1 MADKITLDPTTPR
14 ELQEE
19 INHTK
24 TEAGAMSMVMEE
36 WEKGMSRM
44 QPYHRQWFLN
54 IAYLL
59 GFQHLVWH
67 PARNRLWLPPSRRR
81 QVRMTSNLM
90 MSAYRINLSKLSSG
104 NAAISVLPNS
114 NEQEDVDAARLAQKV
129 WFHIKND
136 VHWKQL
142 KRRLVG
148 WVLSCGNGF
157 LLTEWNP
164 NSGEML
170 SSVKE
175 ETTEVEQ
182 VDEMGNPMMNEM
194 GEPIMQA
201 KQQVVGVEQ
210 YRTGKLSIKT
220 LSPFSVIPIGS
231 GTELD
236 ECDSAIVGEWLSL
249 EEIRRQFPDKGKYVT
264 PEYRDTAST
273 FEKFLDGLVSPT
285 TSQIN
290 PQGASGEPSEKG
302 AVVKRYWQK
311 STPEFPDG
319 RMIIC
324 ANNIMLFMGDNP
336 TPKDNNGDRPLPL
349 VHYREIDVPFRL
361 WGRSSLEDQ
370 IPDQKAYNKAL
381 SIILEHHSLFKGK
394 WIVPR
399 GAHLKESN
407 LDSSADEVVE
417 AIPIGGQMPH
427 MANIHP
433 PQPTLFNVL
442 KQHRENMM
450 EQSGVREVSR
460 GALPSGARS
469 GVAIQLL
476 QESDTTQIGTTAIDI
491 AEADA
496 RVANLALLIA
506 SERMVV
512 PQKIRIIGKNNEVDV
527 VDNFTGD
534 MLRGNTQVVV
544 AGTLGAPFSLVAR
557 KAEILDMEQRGAF
570 INPETGRTDWRTVM
584 ELLEFG
590 QTQDVFSEQALDEAQ
605 AETENREMVNGAMP
619 IAKRYQDHQ
628 LHVKIHNRRRK
639 APEYIE
645 LIKQQPQIDQMY
657 EQHLQQHGAFLT
669 EQIQAANAQA
679 MAAQMGGQQQGGAIQ
694 EEVQDDQFAT
704 PDEGIQQGG
713 PM

>member
-1 MADKITLDPTTPR
+1 MAEDKITLDPTTPR
-14 ELQEE
+14 ELQDE
-19 INHTK
+19 IDHTK
-24 TEAGAMSMVMEE
+24 TETGAMAMVQEE
-36 WEKGMSRM
+36 WEKGINRM

-54 IAYLL
+54 TAYLL

-67 PARNRLWLPPSRRR
+67 PSRNRLWLPPSRRR

-142 KRRLVG
+142 KRRLIG

-170 SSVKE
+170 SSVKK
-175 ETTEVEQ
+175 ETREVEKL
-182 VDEMGNPMMNEM
+182 DEYGLPLIDEQTNAPIIENE
-194 GEPIMQA
+194 EE
-201 KQQVVGVEQ
+201 VVGVEQ
-210 YRTGKLSIKT
+210 YRTGKLSIKA

-231 GTELD
+231 GTELE
-236 ECDSAIVGEWLSL
+236 ECDSVIVGEWLSL

-264 PEYRDTAST
+264 PEYRDIAST

-285 TSQIN
+285 TSQVN

-311 STPEFPDG
+311 STPEFPNG

-336 TPKDNNGDRPLPL
+336 TPKDNNGDSPLPI

-639 APEYIE
+639 APEYIDM
-645 LIKQQPQIDQMY
+645 IQQQPEIDQLY

-669 EQIQAANAQA
+669 EEIQAAQQQA
-679 MAAQMGGQQQGGAIQ
+679 MVSQMAGQQGEAMQK
-694 EEVQDDQFAT
+694 EVQNDQFAS

-713 PM
+713 L

>member
-1 MADKITLDPTTPR
+1 MAEDKITLDPTTPR

-19 INHTK
+19 IDHTK
-24 TEAGAMSMVMEE
+24 TETGAMAMVMEE
-36 WEKGMSRM
+36 WEKGMNRM

-81 QVRMTSNLM
+81 QVRMTSNLL
-90 MSAYRINLSKLSSG
+90 MSAYRINLSKLSGS
-104 NAAISVLPNS
+104 NTAISVLPNS

-136 VHWKQL
+136 VKWRQI
-142 KRRLVG
+142 KRRLLG
-148 WVLSCGNGF
+148 WILSTGNGF
-157 LLTEWNP
+157 ILTEWNP
-164 NSGEML
+164 NSGELL
-170 SSVKE
+170 SQVQEQEVEVRQLDDQGNLIIGEDGNPVS
-175 ETTEVEQ
+175 ETKTEVT
-182 VDEMGNPMMNEM
+182 
-194 GEPIMQA
+194 
-201 KQQVVGVEQ
+201 GVEQ
-210 YRTGKLSIKT
+210 YRTGKVSMKP

-236 ECDSAIVGEWLSL
+236 DCDSLIVGEWLSL
-249 EEIRRQFPDKGKYVT
+249 EEIRRQFPEKGKYVV
-264 PEYRDTAST
+264 PEIRDTAST

-290 PQGASGEPSEKG
+290 PQGASGEPAEKG

-311 STPEFPDG
+311 SSPEFPSG
-319 RMIIC
+319 RLIIC
-324 ANNIMLFMGDNP
+324 ANNMMLFMGDNP
-336 TPKDNNGDRPLPL
+336 TPRDNNGDVPIPV

-361 WGRSSLEDQ
+361 WGRSSIEDQ

-417 AIPIGGQMPH
+417 AIPIGGQMPY
-427 MANIHP
+427 MANINP
-433 PQPTLFNVL
+433 PQPTLFKVL
-442 KQHRENMM
+442 EYHKTNMM

-460 GALPSGARS
+460 GALPTGARS
-469 GVAIQLL
+469 GTAIKML
-476 QESDTTQIGTTAIDI
+476 QESDNTQIGNTGIDI
-491 AEADA
+491 AENDA
-496 RVANLALLIA
+496 RVANLSLLIA

-512 PQKIRIIGKNNEVDV
+512 PQKIRVIGKNNEVDV
-527 VDNFTGD
+527 IENFTGD
-534 MLRGNTQVVV
+534 MLRKNTQVIT
-544 AGTLGAPFSLVAR
+544 AGPSIPFSLVA
-557 KAEILDMEQRGAF
+557 KQAEILDLTDRGAF
-570 INPETGRTDWRTVM
+570 INPETGVTDWRTVM

-590 QTQDVFSEQALDEAQ
+590 QTQDVFSEQSLDEAQ
-605 AETENREMVNGAMP
+605 AETENREIISGTMP

-645 LIKQQPQIDQMY
+645 MVKQNPIIDQIY
-657 EQHLQQHGAFLT
+657 DQHLQQHGMFLT
-669 EQIQAANAQA
+669 EQIRAAQQ
-679 MAAQMGGQQQGGAIQ
+679 AAQMGGQQQGGAIQ
-694 EEVQDDQFAT
+694 QEAENDQT
-704 PDEGIQQGG
+704 VQQGG
-713 PM
+713 L

>member
-1 MADKITLDPTTPR
+1 
-14 ELQEE
+14 
-19 INHTK
+19 
-24 TEAGAMSMVMEE
+24 
-36 WEKGMSRM
+36 
-44 QPYHRQWFLN
+44 
-54 IAYLL
+54 
-59 GFQHLVWH
+59 
-67 PARNRLWLPPSRRR
+67 
-81 QVRMTSNLM
+81 
-90 MSAYRINLSKLSSG
+90 
-104 NAAISVLPNS
+104 
-114 NEQEDVDAARLAQKV
+114 
-129 WFHIKND
+129 
-136 VHWKQL
+136 
-142 KRRLVG
+142 
-148 WVLSCGNGF
+148 
-157 LLTEWNP
+157 
-164 NSGEML
+164 
-170 SSVKE
+170 
-175 ETTEVEQ
+175 
-182 VDEMGNPMMNEM
+182 
-194 GEPIMQA
+194 
-201 KQQVVGVEQ
+201 
-210 YRTGKLSIKT
+210 
-220 LSPFSVIPIGS
+220 
-231 GTELD
+231 
-236 ECDSAIVGEWLSL
+236 
-249 EEIRRQFPDKGKYVT
+249 
-264 PEYRDTAST
+264 
-273 FEKFLDGLVSPT
+273 
-285 TSQIN
+285 
-290 PQGASGEPSEKG
+290 
-302 AVVKRYWQK
+302 
-311 STPEFPDG
+311 
-319 RMIIC
+319 
-324 ANNIMLFMGDNP
+324 MLFMGDNP
-336 TPKDNNGDRPLPL
+336 TPKDHNGDRPLPL

-496 RVANLALLIA
+496 RVANLALLVA
-506 SERMVV
+506 AERMVV

-534 MLRGNTQVVV
+534 MLRGNTQVIV

-619 IAKRYQDHQ
+619 MAKRYQDHQ

-669 EQIQAANAQA
+669 EQISSKCSSYGCSN
-679 MAAQMGGQQQGGAIQ
+679 GRPTRWGHPRRSSRRS
-694 EEVQDDQFAT
+694 VCY
-704 PDEGIQQGG
+704 P
-713 PM
+713 

>member
-1 MADKITLDPTTPR
+1 MAEDKITLDPTTPR
-14 ELQEE
+14 ELQDE
-19 INHTK
+19 IDHTK
-24 TEAGAMSMVMEE
+24 TETGAMAMVQEE
-36 WEKGMSRM
+36 WEKGMNRM

-54 IAYLL
+54 TAYLL

-67 PARNRLWLPPSRRR
+67 PSRNRLWLPPSRRR

-142 KRRLVG
+142 KRRLIG

-170 SSVKE
+170 SSVKKEIKEVERLDEYGLPVINE
-175 ETTEVEQ
+175 ETNTPVIE
-182 VDEMGNPMMNEM
+182 DEE
-194 GEPIMQA
+194 EI
-201 KQQVVGVEQ
+201 VGVEQ

-236 ECDSAIVGEWLSL
+236 ECDSVIVGEWLSL

-264 PEYRDTAST
+264 PEFRDTAST

-290 PQGASGEPSEKG
+290 PQGASGEPAEKG

-324 ANNIMLFMGDNP
+324 ANNIMLGMGDTP

-645 LIKQQPQIDQMY
+645 LVKQQPQIDQLY

-669 EQIQAANAQA
+669 EEIQAAQQQA
-679 MAAQMGGQQQGGAIQ
+679 IAAQMAGQQGQAIQ
-694 EEVQDDQFAT
+694 KEVQNDQFAS

-713 PM
+713 L

>member
-1 MADKITLDPTTPR
+1 MAEDKITLDPTTPR
-14 ELQEE
+14 ELQDE
-19 INHTK
+19 IDHTK
-24 TEAGAMSMVMEE
+24 TETGAMAMVQEE
-36 WEKGMSRM
+36 WEKGINRM

-54 IAYLL
+54 TAYLL

-67 PARNRLWLPPSRRR
+67 PSRNRLWLPPSRRR

-142 KRRLVG
+142 KRRLIG

-170 SSVKE
+170 SSVKK
-175 ETTEVEQ
+175 ETREVEKL
-182 VDEMGNPMMNEM
+182 DEYGLPLIDEQTNAPIIENE
-194 GEPIMQA
+194 EE
-201 KQQVVGVEQ
+201 VVGVEQ
-210 YRTGKLSIKT
+210 YRTGKLSIKA

-231 GTELD
+231 GTELE
-236 ECDSAIVGEWLSL
+236 ECDSVIVGEWLSL

-285 TSQIN
+285 TSQVN

-311 STPEFPDG
+311 STPEFPNG

-336 TPKDNNGDRPLPL
+336 TPKDNNGDSPLPI

-496 RVANLALLIA
+496 RVAKLALLIA

-639 APEYIE
+639 APEYIDM
-645 LIKQQPQIDQMY
+645 IQQQPEIDQLY

-669 EQIQAANAQA
+669 EEIQAAQQQA
-679 MAAQMGGQQQGGAIQ
+679 MVSQMAGQQGEAMQK
-694 EEVQDDQFAT
+694 EVQNDQFAS

-713 PM
+713 L

>member
-1 MADKITLDPTTPR
+1 MAEDKITLDPTTPR
-14 ELQEE
+14 ELQDE
-19 INHTK
+19 IDHTK
-24 TEAGAMSMVMEE
+24 TETGAMAMVQEE
-36 WEKGMSRM
+36 WEKGINRM

-54 IAYLL
+54 TAYLL

-67 PARNRLWLPPSRRR
+67 PSRNRLWLPPSRRR

-142 KRRLVG
+142 KRRLIG

-170 SSVKE
+170 SSVKK
-175 ETTEVEQ
+175 ETREVEKL
-182 VDEMGNPMMNEM
+182 DEYGLPLIDEQTNAPIIENE
-194 GEPIMQA
+194 EE
-201 KQQVVGVEQ
+201 VVGVEQ
-210 YRTGKLSIKT
+210 YRTGKLSIKA

-231 GTELD
+231 GTELE
-236 ECDSAIVGEWLSL
+236 ECDSVIVGEWLSL

-285 TSQIN
+285 TSQVN

-311 STPEFPDG
+311 STPEFPNG

-336 TPKDNNGDRPLPL
+336 TPKDNNGDSPLPI

-527 VDNFTGD
+527 VANFTGD

-639 APEYIE
+639 APEYIDM
-645 LIKQQPQIDQMY
+645 IQQQPEIDQLY

-669 EQIQAANAQA
+669 EEIQAAQQQA
-679 MAAQMGGQQQGGAIQ
+679 MVSQMAGQQGEAMQK
-694 EEVQDDQFAT
+694 EVQNDQFAS

-713 PM
+713 L

>member
-1 MADKITLDPTTPR
+1 MEEKITLDPTTPR
-14 ELQEE
+14 ELQDE

-24 TEAGAMSMVMEE
+24 TETGAMAMVMEE

-54 IAYLL
+54 TAYLL

-90 MSAYRINLSKLSSG
+90 MSSYRINLSKLSTGITS
-104 NAAISVLPNS
+104 ITVLPNS
-114 NEQEDVDAARLAQKV
+114 NEQEDVDAARLGQKV
-129 WFHIKND
+129 WFHIRNE
-136 VHWKQL
+136 VRWRQL
-142 KRRLVG
+142 KRRLLG
-148 WVLSCGNGF
+148 WTLSCGNGF
-157 LLTEWNP
+157 LLSEWNP

-170 SSVKE
+170 SQVQE
-175 ETTEVEQ
+175 EEQ
-182 VDEMGNPMMNEM
+182 EIIQIDEFGNPILNEE
-194 GEPIMQA
+194 G
-201 KQQVVGVEQ
+201 QQVTETKKEVIGVEQ
-210 YRTGKLSIKT
+210 YRTGEVSIKS

-231 GTELD
+231 GTELED
-236 ECDSAIVGEWLSL
+236 CDSVIVGEWLSL
-249 EEIRRQFPDKGKYVT
+249 EEIRRQFPDKGKYVV
-264 PEYRDTAST
+264 PEVRDTAST

-302 AVVKRYWQK
+302 AVVKRFWQK
-311 STPEFPDG
+311 SSPEFPNG

-324 ANNIMLFMGDNP
+324 ANNVMLFMGDNP
-336 TPKDNNGDRPLPL
+336 TPRDHHGNIPIPI

-361 WGRSSLEDQ
+361 WGRSSIEDQ

-381 SIILEHHSLFKGK
+381 SIVLEHHSLFKGK

-399 GAHLKESN
+399 GAQLKESN

-417 AIPIGGQMPH
+417 AIPIAGVMPY
-427 MANIHP
+427 MANIKP
-433 PQPTLFNVL
+433 PQLSLFKVL
-442 KQHRENMM
+442 EYHKQNMM
-450 EQSGVREVSR
+450 EQSGVSEVSR

-469 GVAIQLL
+469 GLAIQAL
-476 QESDTTQIGTTAIDI
+476 QESDNTQIGTTAIDI
-491 AEADA
+491 AQNDA
-496 RVANLALLIA
+496 KVANLALLIA

-512 PQKIRIIGKNNEVDV
+512 PQKIRIIGKNNEIDV
-527 VDNFTGD
+527 IENFTGD
-534 MLRGNTQVVV
+534 MLRRNTQVVV
-544 AGTLGAPFSLVAR
+544 AGTIGAPFSLVAR
-557 KAEILDMEQRGAF
+557 KAEIMDMQQRGAF
-570 INPETGRTDWRTVM
+570 MNPETGQTDWRTVM

-605 AETENREMVNGAMP
+605 AETENREMTMASMVEGDYSGIMP

-628 LHVKIHNRRRK
+628 LHVKIHNRKRK

-645 LIKQQPQIDQMY
+645 MTKQNPIIDQLF

-669 EQIQAANAQA
+669 EQIQAAMQ
-679 MAAQMGGQQQGGAIQ
+679 AAQMGGQEQEKGIQQEVQNDQSVQQGGL
-694 EEVQDDQFAT
+694 
-704 PDEGIQQGG
+704 
-713 PM
+713 

>member
-1 MADKITLDPTTPR
+1 MAEDKITLDPTTPR
-14 ELQEE
+14 ELQDE
-19 INHTK
+19 IDHTK
-24 TEAGAMSMVMEE
+24 TPTGAMAMVQEE
-36 WEKGMSRM
+36 WEKGINRM

-54 IAYLL
+54 TAYLL

-67 PARNRLWLPPSRRR
+67 PSRNRLWLPPSRRR

-114 NEQEDVDAARLAQKV
+114 NEQEDVDAARLGQKV

-142 KRRLVG
+142 KRRLIG

-170 SSVKE
+170 SSVKK
-175 ETTEVEQ
+175 ETREVEKL
-182 VDEMGNPMMNEM
+182 DEYGLPLIDEQTNAPIIENE
-194 GEPIMQA
+194 EE
-201 KQQVVGVEQ
+201 VVGVEQ
-210 YRTGKLSIKT
+210 YRTGKLSIKA

-231 GTELD
+231 GTELE
-236 ECDSAIVGEWLSL
+236 ECDSVIVGEWLSL

-285 TSQIN
+285 TSQVN

-311 STPEFPDG
+311 STPEFPNG

-336 TPKDNNGDRPLPL
+336 TPKDNNGDSPLPI

-639 APEYIE
+639 APEYIDM
-645 LIKQQPQIDQMY
+645 IQQQPEIDQLY

-669 EQIQAANAQA
+669 EEIQAAQQQA
-679 MAAQMGGQQQGGAIQ
+679 MVSQMAGQQGEAMQK
-694 EEVQDDQFAT
+694 EVQNDQFAS

-713 PM
+713 L

>member
-1 MADKITLDPTTPR
+1 MEDKITLDPTTPR
-14 ELQEE
+14 ELQDE
-19 INHTK
+19 IDHTK
-24 TEAGAMSMVMEE
+24 TETGAMAMVQEE
-36 WEKGMSRM
+36 WEKGMNRM

-54 IAYLL
+54 TAYLL

-90 MSAYRINLSKLSSG
+90 MSAYRINLAKLSG
-104 NAAISVLPNS
+104 FDTLISVLPNS

-129 WFHIKND
+129 WFHIKNSI
-136 VHWKQL
+136 HWRQI
-142 KRRLVG
+142 KRRLLG

-157 LLTEWNP
+157 ILTEWNP
-164 NSGEML
+164 NAGETL
-170 SSVKE
+170 SQVQEQEIVKPVLDDDGMPVIDENGVPRE
-175 ETTEVEQ
+175 EVTSE
-182 VDEMGNPMMNEM
+182 
-194 GEPIMQA
+194 I
-201 KQQVVGVEQ
+201 VGVER
-210 YRTGKLSIKT
+210 YKTGQISVKAI
-220 LSPFSVIPIGS
+220 SPFSVVPIGS

-236 ECDSAIVGEWLSL
+236 ECDSVVVGEWLSL
-249 EEIRRQFPDKGKYVT
+249 EEIRRQFPDKGRYVV
-264 PEYRDTAST
+264 PEVRDTAST

-290 PQGASGEPSEKG
+290 PQGASGEPAEKG

-311 STPEFPDG
+311 SSPEFPDG

-324 ANNIMLFMGDNP
+324 ANNVMLFMGVNP
-336 TPKDNNGDRPLPL
+336 TPKNNNGDVPLPIT
-349 VHYREIDVPFRL
+349 HYREIDVPFRL

-417 AIPIGGQMPH
+417 AVPIGGQMPH

-433 PQPTLFNVL
+433 PQPTLFNIL

-476 QESDTTQIGTTAIDI
+476 QESDQTQIATTGIDI
-491 AEADA
+491 RENDA

-512 PQKIRIIGKNNEVDV
+512 PQKIQIIGKNNEVDV
-527 VDNFTGD
+527 IDNFTGD
-534 MLRGNTQVVV
+534 MLRGNTQVIA
-544 AGTLGAPFSLVAR
+544 AGSNVPFSLVAK
-557 KAEILDMEQRGAF
+557 KAEIFDLEQRGAF

-605 AETENREMVNGAMP
+605 AETENREIVNGTMP

-645 LIKQQPQIDQMY
+645 MVKQNPVIDQIY

-669 EQIQAANAQA
+669 EQIQAAQQ
-679 MAAQMGGQQQGGAIQ
+679 AAQMGGQQQGGGIQ
-694 EEVQDDQFAT
+694 QEVQDDQFAT
-704 PDEGIQQGG
+704 PDEGIQQGAI
-713 PM
+713 

>member
-1 MADKITLDPTTPR
+1 MEDKITLDPTTPR

-19 INHTK
+19 IDHTK
-24 TEAGAMSMVMEE
+24 TETGAMSMVQEE
-36 WEKGMSRM
+36 WEKGIRKL

-54 IAYLL
+54 TAYLL

-67 PARNRLWLPPSRRR
+67 PSKNRLWLPPSRRK

-90 MSAYRINLSKLSSG
+90 MSAYRINLSKLSG
-104 NAAISVLPNS
+104 FDTLVSVLPNS

-136 VHWKQL
+136 IKWRSL
-142 KRRLVG
+142 KRRLLG

-157 LLTEWNP
+157 LSVEWNP
-164 NSGEML
+164 NAGQML
-170 SSVKE
+170 SQVQE
-175 ETTEVEQ
+175 EEVEQ
-182 VDEMGNPMMNEM
+182 IKVNEEGDRVLDQFGNPVMEM
-194 GEPIMQA
+194 RTNVI
-201 KQQVVGVEQ
+201 GVEQ
-210 YRTGKLSIKT
+210 FRTGKISMKA
-220 LSPFSVIPIGS
+220 LSPFSVVPIGS
-231 GTELD
+231 GTELN
-236 ECDSAIVGEWLSL
+236 ECDSVIVGEWLSL

-264 PEYRDTAST
+264 PEFRDTAST

-285 TSQIN
+285 TSQVN
-290 PQGASGEPSEKG
+290 PQSGGVPSEKG

-319 RMIIC
+319 RLIIC
-324 ANNIMLFMGDNP
+324 ANNVMLFMGDNP
-336 TPKDNNGDRPLPL
+336 TPKNRDGDNPLPI

-361 WGRSSLEDQ
+361 FGRSSIEDQ

-394 WIVPR
+394 WVVPR

-417 AIPIGGQMPH
+417 AIPIAGQMPH
-427 MANIHP
+427 MINIHP
-433 PQPTLFNVL
+433 PTPTLFSVL
-442 KQHRENMM
+442 EKHKENMM

-460 GALPSGARS
+460 GALPAGARS

-476 QESDTTQIGTTAIDI
+476 QESDNTQIGTTGIDVRERD
-491 AEADA
+491 AEI
-496 RVANLALLIA
+496 ANLALLIA

-512 PQKIRIIGKNNEVDV
+512 PQKIQIIGKNNEVDV

-534 MLRGNTQVVV
+534 MLRGNTQVIA
-544 AGTLGAPFSLVAR
+544 AGSNVPFSLVAK

-605 AETENREMVNGAMP
+605 AETENRQIMSGIMP
-619 IAKRYQDHQ
+619 IAKRYQDQ
-628 LHVKIHNRRRK
+628 ELHVKIHNRRRK

-645 LIKQQPQIDQMY
+645 MIKQQPQIDQLY
-657 EQHLQQHGAFLT
+657 DQHLQQHGAFLT

-679 MAAQMGGQQQGGAIQ
+679 MAQMGGQKQSGAATQ
-694 EEVQDDQFAT
+694 EEVQSDQFAT